1 MKYLKCFESFLITES
16 ELKHSE
22 PLKIEV
28 EKYYKTSVDNFEKLK
43 ISKKEDP
50 SKFRDAGIF
59 SKIKRLLG
67 FEDQDEYWKNF
78 YQENYNIEKIQ
89 AKASDIIYPKIK
101 QQLGAVILKVSGENN
116 FVFDSKFISEF
127 NLSLKSGKLTPV
139 LQKHLDEA
147 IIDLQVDAFYDIGE
161 KVSETNIGDHDGD
174 KRLVVFAN
182 LVNYAA
188 DNFIDYLKS
197 DKNCGTWG
205 LELNLNEKCREVVS
219 ETIRHELQHLTQSFS
234 SLCISLSEQFQKES
248 VKNTENIDLSDSIVQ
263 VYENNMK
270 KVKVGV
276 SKTISGIKQEEEN
289 NDGEKLKSAYKK
301 VYNDD
306 LDLDAKD
313 ELEKAKSL
321 KYLLDDVEY
330 KPWITDLVNRHMKE
344 LSKDSFQIL
353 KNTETEY
360 RKKLKDKY
368 SLEDL
373 ANSISK
379 YILEEDKVVFIFKK
393 YRKETGSEILKLVT
407 TALEKLNIVP
417 KNTKKY

>member
-28 EKYYKTSVDNFEKLK
+28 EKYYKNSVDNFEKLK
-43 ISKKEDP
+43 ISKREDP

-67 FEDQDEYWKNF
+67 FENQDEYWKNF

-147 IIDLQVDAFYDIGE
+147 IIDLQVEAFYDIGE
-161 KVSETNIGDHDGD
+161 KVSETDD
-174 KRLVVFAN
+174 KRFVVFAN
-182 LVNYAA
+182 LVNNDA
-188 DNFIDYLKS
+188 DYFINYLKS
-197 DKNCGTWG
+197 NKNCGTWG

-234 SLCISLSEQFQKES
+234 SLCIYLSEQFQKES

-263 VYENNMK
+263 IYKNNMK
-270 KVKVGV
+270 KTKVGV

-289 NDGEKLKSAYKK
+289 NDDEKLKSAYKK

-373 ANSISK
+373 ANSITK

>member
-50 SKFRDAGIF
+50 SKFRDSGIF

-67 FEDQDEYWKNF
+67 FENQDEYWKNF
-78 YQENYNIEKIQ
+78 YQENYNVEKIQ

-101 QQLGAVILKVSGENN
+101 QQLGAVILKASAENN
-116 FVFDSKFISEF
+116 FVFDSQFISEF

-139 LQKHLDEA
+139 LQKYLDEA
-147 IIDLQVDAFYDIGE
+147 TIDLNVEAFYDIGE
-161 KVSETNIGDHDGD
+161 KVSETDD
-174 KRLVVFAN
+174 KRFVVFAN
-182 LVNYAA
+182 LVNY
-188 DNFIDYLKS
+188 DVNNFIDYLKS
-197 DKNCGTWG
+197 NKNCGSWA

-219 ETIRHELQHLTQSFS
+219 ETIRHELQHLTQYFS

-248 VKNTENIDLSDSIVQ
+248 VKNTQNIDLSNLILQ
-263 VYENNMK
+263 IYENNTK

-276 SKTISGIKQEEEN
+276 SKTISGIKQEEED
-289 NDGEKLKSAYKK
+289 NDEKLKSAYKK

-306 LDLDAKD
+306 LDLDSKD
-313 ELEKAKSL
+313 ELEKAQSL

-330 KPWITDLVNRHMKE
+330 KPWITDLVNRHIKE

-360 RKKLKDKY
+360 RKKLEDKY

-393 YRKETGSEILKLVT
+393 YRKETGSEIVKLVT

>member
-1 MKYLKCFESFLITES
+1 
-16 ELKHSE
+16 
-22 PLKIEV
+22 
-28 EKYYKTSVDNFEKLK
+28 
-43 ISKKEDP
+43 
-50 SKFRDAGIF
+50 
-59 SKIKRLLG
+59 
-67 FEDQDEYWKNF
+67 
-78 YQENYNIEKIQ
+78 
-89 AKASDIIYPKIK
+89 
-101 QQLGAVILKVSGENN
+101 
-116 FVFDSKFISEF
+116 
-127 NLSLKSGKLTPV
+127 
-139 LQKHLDEA
+139 
-147 IIDLQVDAFYDIGE
+147 
-161 KVSETNIGDHDGD
+161 
-174 KRLVVFAN
+174 
-182 LVNYAA
+182 
-188 DNFIDYLKS
+188 
-197 DKNCGTWG
+197 
-205 LELNLNEKCREVVS
+205 
-219 ETIRHELQHLTQSFS
+219 
-234 SLCISLSEQFQKES
+234 
-248 VKNTENIDLSDSIVQ
+248 
-263 VYENNMK
+263 MK
-270 KVKVGV
+270 KPKVGV

-313 ELEKAKSL
+313 ELEKVKSL

>member
-28 EKYYKTSVDNFEKLK
+28 EKYYKNSVDNFEKLK
-43 ISKKEDP
+43 ISKREDP

-67 FEDQDEYWKNF
+67 FENQDEYWKNF

-147 IIDLQVDAFYDIGE
+147 IIDLQVEAFYDIGE
-161 KVSETNIGDHDGD
+161 KVSETDD
-174 KRLVVFAN
+174 KRFVVFAN
-182 LVNYAA
+182 LVNNDA
-188 DNFIDYLKS
+188 DYFIDYLKS

-263 VYENNMK
+263 IYKNNMK
-270 KVKVGV
+270 KTKVGV

-289 NDGEKLKSAYKK
+289 NDDEKLKSAYKK

-373 ANSISK
+373 ANSITK
-379 YILEEDKVVFIFKK
+379 YILEEDKGVFIFKK
-393 YRKETGSEILKLVT
+393 YRKETGTEILKLET

>member
-28 EKYYKTSVDNFEKLK
+28 EKYYKNSVDNFEKLK
-43 ISKKEDP
+43 ISKREDP

-67 FEDQDEYWKNF
+67 FENQDEYWKNF

-147 IIDLQVDAFYDIGE
+147 IIDLQVEAFYDIGE
-161 KVSETNIGDHDGD
+161 KVSETDD
-174 KRLVVFAN
+174 KRFVVFAN
-182 LVNYAA
+182 LVNNDA
-188 DNFIDYLKS
+188 DYFIDYLKS

-263 VYENNMK
+263 IYKNNMK
-270 KVKVGV
+270 KTKVGV

-289 NDGEKLKSAYKK
+289 NDDEKLKSAYKK

-373 ANSISK
+373 ANSITK

>member
-22 PLKIEV
+22 SLKIEI
-28 EKYYKTSVDNFEKLK
+28 EKFYKNSVDNFEKLK
-43 ISKKEDP
+43 LSKKEDP
-50 SKFRDAGIF
+50 GKFKDDGIF

-67 FEDQDEYWKNF
+67 FENQDEYWKNF
-78 YQENYNIEKIQ
+78 YQERSNIEKIQ

-101 QQLGAVILKVSGENN
+101 QQLGVVILKVSGENN

-139 LQKHLDEA
+139 FQKYLDEA
-147 IIDLQVDAFYDIGE
+147 SINLYVNAFYDIGE
-161 KVSETNIGDHDGD
+161 KVSGGDDD
-174 KRLVVFAN
+174 KRLVNFGN
-182 LVNYAA
+182 LGNY
-188 DNFIDYLKS
+188 DSEGFINSLKS
-197 DKNCGTWG
+197 DKNCGSWA
-205 LELNLNEKCREVVS
+205 LELNLNQKCREVVS
-219 ETIRHELQHLTQSFS
+219 QTIRHELQHLTQYFS
-234 SLCISLSEQFQKES
+234 SLCISLSEQFQRES
-248 VKNTENIDLSDSIVQ
+248 VKNTENVDLSGLITQ
-263 VYENNMK
+263 IYENNTK
-270 KVKVGV
+270 KIKVGV
-276 SKTISGIKQEEEN
+276 SKTISDISQNKEDNE
-289 NDGEKLKSAYKK
+289 DEKLKSAYKK

-306 LDLDAKD
+306 LDLDVKD

-330 KPWITDLVNRHMKE
+330 KPWITDLVNSYMKK

-360 RKKLKDKY
+360 RKKLGDKY

-373 ANSISK
+373 ANSITK

-393 YRKETGSEILKLVT
+393 YRKETGSDILKLVT
-407 TALEKLNIVP
+407 NALEKLDIVP
-417 KNTKKY
+417 KDTKKY

>member
-22 PLKIEV
+22 SLKIEI
-28 EKYYKTSVDNFEKLK
+28 EKFYKTSVDNFEKLK
-43 ISKKEDP
+43 LSKKEDP
-50 SKFRDAGIF
+50 SKFKDDGIF

-67 FEDQDEYWKNF
+67 FENQDEYWKNF
-78 YQENYNIEKIQ
+78 YQERPDIEKIQ

-116 FVFDSKFISEF
+116 FAFDSKFILEF

-139 LQKHLDEA
+139 FQKYLDEA
-147 IIDLQVDAFYDIGE
+147 SINLYVNAFYDIGE
-161 KVSETNIGDHDGD
+161 KVSDEDDD
-174 KRLVVFAN
+174 KRLVNFGN
-182 LVNYAA
+182 LGNY
-188 DNFIDYLKS
+188 DSEGFINSLKS
-197 DKNCGTWG
+197 DKNCGSWA
-205 LELNLNEKCREVVS
+205 LELNLNQKCREVVS
-219 ETIRHELQHLTQSFS
+219 QTIRHELQHLTQYFS

-248 VKNTENIDLSDSIVQ
+248 VKNTENVDLSDLITQ
-263 VYENNMK
+263 IYENNIK
-270 KVKVGV
+270 KIKVGV
-276 SKTISGIKQEEEN
+276 SKTISDISQNKEDNE
-289 NDGEKLKSAYKK
+289 DEKLKSAYKK

-306 LDLDAKD
+306 LDLDVKD

-330 KPWITDLVNRHMKE
+330 KPWITDLVNMYMKK

-353 KNTETEY
+353 KNTDTEY
-360 RKKLKDKY
+360 RKKLGDEY

-373 ANSISK
+373 ANSITK

-393 YRKETGSEILKLVT
+393 YRKETGSDILKLVT
-407 TALEKLNIVP
+407 NALEKLNIVP